1 MESVWH
7 LIGRLKT
14 NPQLYLS
21 FLRNEN
27 LEERLGLQ
35 SPDQA
40 QSYRLLY
47 SLQIIFSLLS
57 NYRNRSANTVTLYIE
72 KNQRPQLWGNNNNGG
87 NQINV
92 RNIDYDRQFPA
103 FEESKVNNP
112 PLDQIMEDDTE
123 TQNEN
128 ILGLVN
134 SRTN

>member
-27 LEERLGLQ
+27 LEERLGVQ

-47 SLQIIFSLLS
+47 FLQIIYSLLN
-57 NYRNRSANTVTLYIE
+57 NYRNKSANSVTLFIE
-72 KNQRPQLWGNNNNGG
+72 KN
-87 NQINV
+87 
-92 RNIDYDRQFPA
+92 
-103 FEESKVNNP
+103 
-112 PLDQIMEDDTE
+112 
-123 TQNEN
+123 
-128 ILGLVN
+128 
-134 SRTN
+134 